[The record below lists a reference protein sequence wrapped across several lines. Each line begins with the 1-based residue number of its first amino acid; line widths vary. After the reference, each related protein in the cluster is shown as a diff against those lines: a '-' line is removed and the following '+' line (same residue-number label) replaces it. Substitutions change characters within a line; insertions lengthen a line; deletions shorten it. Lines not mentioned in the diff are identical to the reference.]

1 MRDLSVKTE
10 KKHKKQDKKNLFSSM
25 NWDDLSHKQ
34 EYDPK
39 KVKLHTYFDYQSDWK
54 EINTE
59 IIKVKKYDPKK
70 KFYAKEF
77 KQRVLTS
84 SINGSSEPIDNYDK
98 EVKINKEDGFRKFK
112 NKSQENLI
120 QSERS
125 NKNVSISTITNHKQ
139 RKAYD
144 ISSSQV
150 FNTDKIKNSNG
161 TNNSNIK
168 NNNCSGIEIKNG
180 NTNTYL
186 VTESSKN
193 QSKKLTYNFFKI

>member
-10 KKHKKQDKKNLFSSM
+10 KKSNKQEKKNLFSSM

-70 KFYAKEF
+70 KFYAKDF
-77 KQRVLTS
+77 KQKVLTS

-98 EVKINKEDGFRKFK
+98 EVKTNIDDGFRKFK

-120 QSERS
+120 QAEKGS
-125 NKNVSISTITNHKQ
+125 KNVSISTITNHKQ

-150 FNTDKIKNSNG
+150 FNTNNVINANGNSSTASIN
-161 TNNSNIK
+161 TNNNGFS
-168 NNNCSGIEIKNG
+168 EIKNG
-180 NTNTYL
+180 ST
-186 VTESSKN
+186 SSNILSEPIK
-193 QSKKLTYNFFKI
+193 SKSKF